1 MSDLPMIVI
10 ERRYTAQAPDLWA
23 LWTTPAGLESW
34 WGPDGFAVSVQAMD
48 LRAGGELRYTM
59 TAVDPQMVAFMQT
72 NGMPIATD
80 AQITYDAVQPMT
92 RLAYR
97 HLVDFVPGHAPYH
110 TRMVVEFIPDGATVL
125 LRLTFDQMHDA
136 MWSQRQRMGWEQEL
150 GKLEMVLSGGG

>member
-80 AQITYDAVQPMT
+80 AQITYDAV
-92 RLAYR
+92 
-97 HLVDFVPGHAPYH
+97 
-110 TRMVVEFIPDGATVL
+110 
-125 LRLTFDQMHDA
+125 
-136 MWSQRQRMGWEQEL
+136 
-150 GKLEMVLSGGG
+150 